1 MDEGEKQESKPE
13 MNPGNGNSKILWWVI
28 GIAVVLVV
36 GYFIFSSLG
45 GDSGSVSDSEL
56 QAEIDEIPQTGEG
69 LIDDSVVDESDDVDL
84 GEDLI

>member
-1 MDEGEKQESKPE
+1 MDESENKTETGQSS
-13 MNPGNGNSKILWWVI
+13 NVLWWVI

-45 GDSGSVSDSEL
+45 GGDSGSVGDDAEL
-56 QAEIDEIPQTGEG
+56 QVEIGEIPQTGEG
-69 LIDDSVVDESDDVDL
+69 LIDDSIIDESDDVDL